1 MKNWL
6 AGLGPGL
13 LYAGAAVGVSHV
25 VQSTR
30 AGALYGFGLVGFVL
44 LVNLLKYPFFS
55 YASRY
60 ARHSGKD
67 LIEGYGRMH
76 PWVLPAFLI
85 LTLATMFP
93 ILVAITAVFTGIV
106 QFLAFPNASAI
117 WISGISLF
125 ACALLLGMGRYA
137 VLDKGIKIIMLLLV
151 ITTLLAL
158 AFAFGE
164 PLRMQQ
170 AAAGSFIFDKAGW
183 VFLLA
188 FAGWMPTPI
197 DASVWQ
203 SMWTVAKREK
213 HEVSNAQLRFDFRLG
228 YHSSMILAVIF
239 VILGG
244 VVLYG
249 KGSLPEGGAAF
260 AAAFV
265 NLYVEL
271 LGSWSFP
278 VIAVSVFVTI
288 FSTLLTVMDAY
299 PRVLARAMHFYQSKK
314 SDEPAVSAI
323 NEKEWRLWVWI
334 FAGGSFVILF
344 FLKSSMLA
352 LVDVATILSFL
363 SAPILAWWNMQ
374 LLHKHVGAQD
384 FRPEKFMQVWA
395 WLGLVFLLA
404 MNAMYLWFR

>member
-30 AGALYGFGLVGFVL
+30 AGALYGFGLIGFVL

-67 LIEGYGRMH
+67 LVDGYGRMH
-76 PWVLPAFLI
+76 PWVLPAFLV
-85 LTLATMFP
+85 LTAATMFP
-93 ILVAITAVFTGIV
+93 ILVAITSVFTGIV
-106 QFLAFPNASAI
+106 QFLLFPEVPAAVV
-117 WISGISLF
+117 SGISLLT
-125 ACALLLGMGRYA
+125 CALLLSLGRFSA
-137 VLDKGIKIIMLLLV
+137 LDKSIKVIMLLLV
-151 ITTLLAL
+151 LTTVVAL
-158 AFAFGE
+158 IAAFGDPE
-164 PLRMQQ
+164 RIQLASTGR
-170 AAAGSFIFDKAGW
+170 FVFDKVGW

-203 SMWTVAKREK
+203 SMWTVAKREN
-213 HEVSNAQLRFDFRLG
+213 ETVSDAQLRFDFRLG
-228 YHSSMILAVIF
+228 YHSSMVLAVFF
-239 VILGG
+239 VLLGG

-260 AAAFV
+260 AGSFV
-265 NLYVEL
+265 NLYVGL
-271 LGSWSFP
+271 LGDWSFP
-278 VIAVSVFVTI
+278 IIAISVFVTI

-299 PRVLARAMHFYQSKK
+299 PRVLARAMRFYGASESNEQRM
-314 SDEPAVSAI
+314 
-323 NEKEWRLWVWI
+323 NEKSWLWFIWI
-334 FAGGSFVILF
+334 FAGGSFLILL

-352 LVDVATILSFL
+352 LVDFATILSFL
-363 SAPILAWWNMQ
+363 SAPILAWWNMR
-374 LLHKHVGAQD
+374 LLHHHKSSQS
-384 FRPEKFMQVWA
+384 FRPAKWMRFWA
-395 WLGLVFLLA
+395 WLGLAFLIM
-404 MNAMYLWFR
+404 MNVLYLWFR

>member
-6 AGLGPGL
+6 AALGPGL

-30 AGALYGFGLVGFVL
+30 AGALYGFGLVGFVV

-76 PWVLPAFLI
+76 SWVLPAFLA

-93 ILVAITAVFTGIV
+93 ILVAITAVFTGII
-106 QFLAFPNASAI
+106 QFLVFPEAPAAAVSGMALFTCAMLLSLGRFSA
-117 WISGISLF
+117 
-125 ACALLLGMGRYA
+125 
-137 VLDKGIKIIMLLLV
+137 LDKSIKVIMLLLV
-151 ITTLLAL
+151 FTTLIAL
-158 AFAFGE
+158 IAAFGE
-164 PLRMQQ
+164 PERM
-170 AAAGSFIFDKAGW
+170 ALAGEGAFVFDRAGW
-183 VFLLA
+183 IFLLA

-203 SMWTVAKREK
+203 SMWTVAKRETQEISK
-213 HEVSNAQLRFDFRLG
+213 EQLRFDFRLG
-228 YHSSMILAVIF
+228 YHSSMVLAVFF

-249 KGSLPEGGAAF
+249 NGSLPEGGAAF
-260 AAAFV
+260 AGAFV
-265 NLYVEL
+265 NMYVEL
-271 LGSWSFP
+271 LGAWSLP
-278 VIAVSVFVTI
+278 IIGVSVLVTM

-299 PRVLARAMHFYQSKK
+299 PRVLARTMNFYQLGKSKE
-314 SDEPAVSAI
+314 SGFDENA
-323 NEKEWRLWVWI
+323 WRWLVWL
-334 FAGGSFVILF
+334 FAAGTFLILL

-352 LVDVATILSFL
+352 LVDFATILSFL
-363 SAPILAWWNMQ
+363 SAPILAWWNMR
-374 LLHKHVGAQD
+374 LLHRHESSSQ
-384 FRPEKFMQVWA
+384 FRPEKIMQWWA
-395 WLGLVFLLA
+395 WLGLVFLVV
-404 MNAMYLWFR
+404 MNALYLWFR

>member
-6 AGLGPGL
+6 AALGPGL

-30 AGALYGFGLVGFVL
+30 AGALYGFGLVGFVV

-76 PWVLPAFLI
+76 PWVLPAFLV
-85 LTLATMFP
+85 LTVASMFP

-106 QFLAFPNASAI
+106 QFLVFPEAPTATV
-117 WISGISLF
+117 SGISLV
-125 ACALLLGMGRYA
+125 ACAMVLSLGRFSA
-137 VLDKGIKIIMLLLV
+137 LDKSIKVIMLLLV
-151 ITTLLAL
+151 LTTLIAL
-158 AFAFGE
+158 IAAFGE
-164 PLRMQQ
+164 PERM
-170 AAAGSFIFDKAGW
+170 ALAGEGAFVFDRSGW
-183 VFLLA
+183 IFLLA

-213 HEVSNAQLRFDFRLG
+213 QLVTEAQLRFDFRLG
-228 YHSSMILAVIF
+228 YHSSMILAVFF
-239 VILGG
+239 VVLGG

-260 AAAFV
+260 ASAFV

-271 LGSWSFP
+271 LGSWSYP
-278 VIAVSVFVTI
+278 VIAISVFVTI
-288 FSTLLTVMDAY
+288 FSTMLTVMDAY
-299 PRVLARAMHFYQSKK
+299 PRVLARAMNFYQPGKSKD
-314 SDEPAVSAI
+314 SGFDEKGWKWLI
-323 NEKEWRLWVWI
+323 WI
-334 FAGGSFVILF
+334 FAVGSFLILL

-352 LVDVATILSFL
+352 LVDFATILSFL
-363 SAPILAWWNMQ
+363 SAPILAWWNMR
-374 LLHKHVGAQD
+374 LLHQHESASQ
-384 FRPEKFMQVWA
+384 FRPEKFMQWWA
-395 WLGLVFLLA
+395 WLGLAFLVL
-404 MNAMYLWFR
+404 MNVLYLWFR

>member
-1 MKNWL
+1 MKKSL
-6 AGLGPGL
+6 AALGPGL

-30 AGALYGFGLVGFVL
+30 AGALYGFGLIGFVL

-76 PWVLPAFLI
+76 PWVLPAFLL

-106 QFLAFPNASAI
+106 QFLIFPEAPAAL
-117 WISGISLF
+117 ISGISLVL
-125 ACALLLGMGRYA
+125 CALLLSFGRFSA
-137 VLDKGIKIIMLLLV
+137 LDKSIKVIMLLLV
-151 ITTLLAL
+151 VTTVVAL
-158 AFAFGE
+158 FAAFGE
-164 PLRMQQ
+164 WERIKF
-170 AAAGSFIFDKAGW
+170 AALGTFHFDQNGW

-203 SMWTVAKREK
+203 SMWTVEK
-213 HEVSNAQLRFDFRLG
+213 GRNQLLTDAQMRFDFRLG
-228 YHSSMILAVIF
+228 YHSSMILAVFF
-239 VILGG
+239 VVLGG

-260 AAAFV
+260 AGAFV
-265 NLYVEL
+265 NLYVDL

-278 VIAVSVFVTI
+278 VIAISVFVTI

-299 PRVLARAMHFYQSKK
+299 PRVLARAMTFYQIGQSNGTD
-314 SDEPAVSAI
+314 S
-323 NEKEWRLWVWI
+323 NEIAWRWWIWI
-334 FAGGSFVILF
+334 FAAGSFLILL
-344 FLKSSMLA
+344 FLKSTMLA
-352 LVDVATILSFL
+352 LVDFATILSFL
-363 SAPILAWWNMQ
+363 SAPILAWWNMR
-374 LLHKHVGAQD
+374 LLHQHESAKE
-384 FRPEKFMQVWA
+384 FRPEKFMQWWA
-395 WLGLVFLLA
+395 WLGLAFLVV
-404 MNAMYLWFR
+404 MNVLYLWFR

>member
-6 AGLGPGL
+6 AALGPGL

-30 AGALYGFGLVGFVL
+30 AGALYGFGLVGFVV

-76 PWVLPAFLI
+76 PWVLPAFLV
-85 LTLATMFP
+85 LTVASMFP

-106 QFLAFPNASAI
+106 QFLVFPEAPTATV
-117 WISGISLF
+117 SGISLV
-125 ACALLLGMGRYA
+125 ACAMVLSLGRFSA
-137 VLDKGIKIIMLLLV
+137 LDKSIKVIMLLLV
-151 ITTLLAL
+151 LTTLIAL
-158 AFAFGE
+158 IAAFGE
-164 PLRMQQ
+164 PERM
-170 AAAGSFIFDKAGW
+170 ALAGEGAFVFDWSGW
-183 VFLLA
+183 IFLLA

-213 HEVSNAQLRFDFRLG
+213 QLVTEAQLRFDFRLG
-228 YHSSMILAVIF
+228 YHSSMILAVFF
-239 VILGG
+239 VVLGG

-260 AAAFV
+260 ASAFV

-271 LGSWSFP
+271 LGSWSYP
-278 VIAVSVFVTI
+278 VIAISVFVTI
-288 FSTLLTVMDAY
+288 FSTMLTVMDAY
-299 PRVLARAMHFYQSKK
+299 PRVLARAMNFYQPGKSKD
-314 SDEPAVSAI
+314 SGFDEKGWKWLI
-323 NEKEWRLWVWI
+323 WI
-334 FAGGSFVILF
+334 FAVGSFLILL

-352 LVDVATILSFL
+352 LVDFATILSFL
-363 SAPILAWWNMQ
+363 SAPILAWWNMR
-374 LLHKHVGAQD
+374 LLHQHESASQ
-384 FRPEKFMQVWA
+384 FRPEKFMQWWA
-395 WLGLVFLLA
+395 WLGLAFLVL
-404 MNAMYLWFR
+404 MNVLYLWFR

>member
-76 PWVLPAFLI
+76 PWVLPAFLL
-85 LTLATMFP
+85 LTVATMFP

-106 QFLAFPNASAI
+106 QFLVFPDANPI
-117 WISGISLF
+117 WVSGISLLG
-125 ACALLLGMGRYA
+125 CALVLSIGRFSA
-137 VLDKGIKIIMLLLV
+137 LDQGIKIIMLLLV
-151 ITTLLAL
+151 LTTLLAL
-158 AFAFGE
+158 VFAFGE
-164 PLRMQQ
+164 PERMRQ
-170 AAAGSFIFDKAGW
+170 AAAGSFVFDRAGW

-213 HEVSNAQLRFDFRLG
+213 VNVSNSQLRFDFRLG
-228 YHSSMILAVIF
+228 YYSSMILAVFF

-249 KGSLPEGGAAF
+249 NGSLPEGGAAF
-260 AAAFV
+260 AATFV

-271 LGSWSFP
+271 LGSWSYP
-278 VIAVSVFVTI
+278 VIAISVFVTI

-299 PRVLARAMHFYQSKK
+299 PRVLARAMRFYQLQKRGESSSVAIDEK
-314 SDEPAVSAI
+314 S
-323 NEKEWRLWVWI
+323 WRWWIWI
-334 FAGGSFVILF
+334 FAAGSFIILI

-352 LVDVATILSFL
+352 LVDFATILSFL

-374 LLHKHVGAQD
+374 LLHKHESSKA
-384 FRPEKFMQVWA
+384 FRPEKLMQSWA
-395 WLGLVFLLA
+395 WIGLAFLLV
-404 MNAMYLWFR
+404 MNVLYLWFR

>member
-6 AGLGPGL
+6 AALGPGL

-30 AGALYGFGLVGFVL
+30 AGALYGFGLVGFVV

-67 LIEGYGRMH
+67 LIAGYGRMH
-76 PWVLPAFLI
+76 PWVLPAFLV
-85 LTLATMFP
+85 LTVATMYP
-93 ILVAITAVFTGIV
+93 ILVAITVVFTGIV
-106 QFLAFPNASAI
+106 QFLLFPEVPAWAV
-117 WISGISLF
+117 SGVSLLG
-125 ACALLLGMGRYA
+125 CALLLSLGRFS
-137 VLDKGIKIIMLLLV
+137 VLDKSIKVIMLLLV
-151 ITTLLAL
+151 LTTVIALIAAMGEPERILLA
-158 AFAFGE
+158 ASGTFE
-164 PLRMQQ
+164 
-170 AAAGSFIFDKAGW
+170 FDKSGW
-183 VFLLA
+183 IFLLA

-213 HEVSNAQLRFDFRLG
+213 QFVTDAQMRFDFRLG
-228 YHSSMILAVIF
+228 YHSSMVLAVFF

-249 KGSLPEGGAAF
+249 NGSLPEGGAAF
-260 AAAFV
+260 AGAFV

-278 VIAVSVFVTI
+278 VIAICVFVTI

-299 PRVLARAMHFYQSKK
+299 PRVLARALNFYQPGKSKE
-314 SDEPAVSAI
+314 SGFDEKAWKWLI
-323 NEKEWRLWVWI
+323 WI
-334 FAGGSFVILF
+334 FAAGSFLILL

-352 LVDVATILSFL
+352 LVDFATILSFL
-363 SAPILAWWNMQ
+363 SAPILAWWNMR
-374 LLHKHVGAQD
+374 LLHQHESAAE
-384 FRPEKFMQVWA
+384 FRPEKFMQWWA
-395 WLGLVFLLA
+395 WLGLAFLVV
-404 MNAMYLWFR
+404 MNVLYLWFR

>member
-6 AGLGPGL
+6 SSLGPGL

-85 LTLATMFP
+85 LTVATMFP

-125 ACALLLGMGRYA
+125 TCALLLGVGRYA
-137 VLDKGIKIIMLLLV
+137 VLDRGIKIIMLLLV

-213 HEVSNAQLRFDFRLG
+213 QFVTDAQMRFDFRLG
-228 YHSSMILAVIF
+228 YHSSMVLAVFF

-249 KGSLPEGGAAF
+249 NGSLPEGGAAF
-260 AAAFV
+260 AGAFV

-278 VIAVSVFVTI
+278 VIAICVFVTI

-299 PRVLARAMHFYQSKK
+299 PRVLARALNFYQPSKSK
-314 SDEPAVSAI
+314 ESGFDEKAWKWLI
-323 NEKEWRLWVWI
+323 WI
-334 FAGGSFVILF
+334 FAAGSFLILL

-352 LVDVATILSFL
+352 LVDFATILSFL
-363 SAPILAWWNMQ
+363 SAPILAWWNMR
-374 LLHKHVGAQD
+374 LLHQHESAAE
-384 FRPEKFMQVWA
+384 FRPEKFMQWWA
-395 WLGLVFLLA
+395 WLGLAFLVV
-404 MNAMYLWFR
+404 MNVLYLWFR